1 MMNIKIKEMPKSER
15 PRERLISKGVG
26 SLSDEE
32 LLSIVLKTGTK
43 DMSAKVLSSFL
54 LKKYGSVKN
63 LKNLTYHELVKIK
76 GIGKAKA
83 CLVLA
88 ILELSKRMNMKQ
100 DKIIDVKITSPEV
113 IYEYYKNI
121 VNPFQEGFYCLYLN
135 PGKVVLKEKLLFV
148 GTVNRS
154 MIHPRD
160 IFKEAYLLNA
170 TSIICVHNHPDGDVR
185 PSSEDI
191 NTTER
196 LKEIGYLMGIKLV
209 DHVIIG
215 ENKYYSF
222 LQNGKI

>member
-1 MMNIKIKEMPKSER
+1 MNIKIKELPEDER
-15 PRERLISKGVG
+15 PRERLINKGVD

-54 LKKYGSVKN
+54 LKKYGSLKKI
-63 LKNLTYHELVKIK
+63 KNLTYHELVEIK

-83 CLVLA
+83 CLILA
-88 ILELSKRMNMKQ
+88 IMELSKRMNSVQ
-100 DKIIDVKITSPEV
+100 DKIIDVKITSPKI
-113 IYEYYKNI
+113 IYEYYKDI

-135 PGKVVLKEKLLFV
+135 PGKIVLKEKLLFV
-148 GTVNRS
+148 GTVNQS

-170 TSIICVHNHPDGDVR
+170 TAIICVHNHPDGDVK
-185 PSSEDI
+185 PSREDI

-196 LKEIGYLMGIKLV
+196 LKQIGYLMGIKLV

-215 ENKYYSF
+215 KNNYYSF